1 MVRKELAMTAFWGE
15 VVGTAILIYIGGSVC
30 AGATLKKSFAYNAG
44 WFAIQF
50 AWGMAVTLSIFTVG
64 KYSGA
69 HLNPV
74 FTLVFAFSGDFPW
87 EQVPG
92 YIIAQL
98 LGTMIGS
105 TGVYLQFLPHWKE
118 SNDPIAI
125 LGVFTTS
132 PAIQHTFSN
141 LLSEILATFILI
153 LGILSIGANKFTDG
167 LHPLAVGF
175 LIITLGL
182 SLGGS
187 TGAALNPARDLG
199 PRIMHCLLPI
209 PTKGDSNWQYAW
221 IPVIGPILGGCL
233 GGFFYNSVFHGKML
247 SQLLIT
253 LGLTTF
259 VLILSYLSG
268 MEKQML
274 FKPKIKDKQQST
286 VPNGVQ

>member
-1 MVRKELAMTAFWGE
+1 MTAFWGE
-15 VVGTAILIYIGGSVC
+15 VVGTAILIYLGGSVC
-30 AGATLKKSFAYNAG
+30 AGAVLKKSFAYNAG

-50 AWGMAVTLSIFTVG
+50 AWGLAVTLAIFTVG

-74 FTLVFAFSGDFPW
+74 ITLVFAFSGTFPW

-92 YIIAQL
+92 YMIAQL
-98 LGTMIGS
+98 LGTMIGAA
-105 TGVYLQFLPHWKE
+105 GVFLQFLPHWKE
-118 SNDPIAI
+118 TKDPNAI
-125 LGVFTTS
+125 LGVFATS

-141 LLSEILATFILI
+141 ILSEILATFILV
-153 LGILSIGANKFTDG
+153 LGILSIGANKFTEG
-167 LHPLAVGF
+167 LHPIAVGF

-209 PTKGDSNWQYAW
+209 PGKGHSNWRYAW
-221 IPVIGPILGGCL
+221 IPIAGPILGGFM
-233 GGFFYNSVFHGKML
+233 GGFFYNSVFHGKMT

-253 LGLTTF
+253 LGLTTL
-259 VLILSYLSG
+259 VLIFSYLSG
-268 MEKQML
+268 MKKQ
-274 FKPKIKDKQQST
+274 KIIKQKLKTEQHPIVT
-286 VPNGVQ
+286 NGMS

>member
-1 MVRKELAMTAFWGE
+1 MTAFWGE
-15 VVGTAILIYIGGSVC
+15 VVGTAILIYLGGSVC

-50 AWGMAVTLSIFTVG
+50 AWGLAVTLAIFTVG

-98 LGTMIGS
+98 LGTMIGAA
-105 TGVYLQFLPHWKE
+105 GVYLQFLPHWKE
-118 SNDPIAI
+118 TKDPKAI
-125 LGVFTTS
+125 LGIFATS
-132 PAIQHTFSN
+132 PAIRHTFSN
-141 LLSEILATFILI
+141 ILSEILATFILV

-199 PRIMHCLLPI
+199 PRIMHFLLPI
-209 PTKGDSNWQYAW
+209 PGKSDSDWQYAW
-221 IPVIGPILGGCL
+221 IPVVGPLLGGCL
-233 GGFFYNSVFHGKML
+233 GGFFYNGVFHGKMI

-253 LGLTTF
+253 LGLTAL

-268 MEKQML
+268 MQKQ
-274 FKPKIKDKQQST
+274 KIIEQKIKAEQHPMVT
-286 VPNGVQ
+286 NGVR

>member
-1 MVRKELAMTAFWGE
+1 MTAFWGE
-15 VVGTAILIYIGGSVC
+15 VVGTAILIYLGGSVC
-30 AGATLKKSFAYNAG
+30 AGAVLKKSFAYNAG

-50 AWGMAVTLSIFTVG
+50 AWGLAVTLAIFTVG

-74 FTLVFAFSGDFPW
+74 FTLVFAFSGTFPW

-92 YIIAQL
+92 YIIAQF
-98 LGTMIGS
+98 LGTMIGAA
-105 TGVYLQFLPHWKE
+105 GVFLQFLPHWKE
-118 SNDPIAI
+118 TKDPNAI
-125 LGVFTTS
+125 LGVFATS
-132 PAIQHTFSN
+132 PAIRHTFSN
-141 LLSEILATFILI
+141 ILSEILATFILV

-209 PTKGDSNWQYAW
+209 PGKGHSNWRYAW
-221 IPVIGPILGGCL
+221 IPVAGPILGGCM
-233 GGFFYNSVFHGKML
+233 GGFFYNSVFYGKMT

-253 LGLTTF
+253 LGLTTL
-259 VLILSYLSG
+259 VLFFSYLSG
-268 MEKQML
+268 MKKQ
-274 FKPKIKDKQQST
+274 KSIKHKINSDQHPMVTNVVS
-286 VPNGVQ
+286 